1 MVIGTPLETRQHEHR
16 VGLTPFG
23 VAQLAKAGHAVL
35 VQKDA
40 GRSARFTD
48 HDFEKSGA
56 QIVYDAEEIYKRS
69 DVVCRVGQLGPEE
82 VELLKPG
89 AVVCAFHH
97 LAVAPRPLLDKLR
110 ELQTTLIGYEVIRD
124 AAGDLPVLTPMSEM
138 AGQMAVHV
146 AAHLLQNDQGG
157 RGILIGSVP
166 GVPPPTV
173 LVLGAG
179 TVGRTAAWRALS
191 NGAHVIV
198 ADTDL
203 KKLRRIVRDFKGD
216 VVTVVAALD
225 RLERYTA
232 IADVLIGAVL
242 IPGARAPFVVTK
254 EMVLAMK
261 PGSVIVD
268 VSIDQGGCI
277 ETSRPTTLHDPTFT
291 VHEVVHY
298 CVPNMT
304 ANLAR
309 TASRALASAA
319 VPYITALADKSV
331 NGALHDDPGF
341 AAGVY
346 LYRGQVVNRSVGETL
361 GLPVSDLGRL
371 LTAGGRS

>member
-1 MVIGTPLETRQHEHR
+1 MVIGTPLERHQHEHR

-23 VAQLAKAGHAVL
+23 VAQLAKAGHTVL

-40 GRSARFTD
+40 GRAARFTD
-48 HDFEKSGA
+48 PDFVRSGA
-56 QIVYDAEEIYKRS
+56 QVVYDAEEVYRRA
-69 DVVCRVGQLGPEE
+69 DVVCRVGRLAAEE
-82 VELLKPG
+82 LELLKPG
-89 AVVCAFHH
+89 SVVCGFHH
-97 LAVAPRPLLDKLR
+97 LAVTPKAHVERLMRLG
-110 ELQTTLIGYEVIRD
+110 TTLIGYEVIRD

-146 AAHLLQNDQGG
+146 AANLLQNDEGG

-198 ADTDL
+198 ADSDL
-203 KKLRRIVRDFKGD
+203 KKLRRIIRDFKGE

-232 IADVLIGAVL
+232 IADVVIGAVL
-242 IPGARAPFVVTK
+242 IPGARAPFVVT
-254 EMVLAMK
+254 EDMVRAMK

-277 ETSRPTTLHDPTFT
+277 ETSRPTSLHDPTFV
-291 VHEVVHY
+291 VHDVVHY
-298 CVPNMT
+298 CVSNMT
-304 ANLAR
+304 ANIAR

-319 VPYITALADKSV
+319 VPYLTALADKTV
-331 NGALHDDPGF
+331 DGALMDDPGL

-346 LYRGQVVNRSVGETL
+346 MYRGQIVNRSAGETL
-361 GLPVSDLGRL
+361 GLPASDIGRL
-371 LTAGGRS
+371 LPAGGKS